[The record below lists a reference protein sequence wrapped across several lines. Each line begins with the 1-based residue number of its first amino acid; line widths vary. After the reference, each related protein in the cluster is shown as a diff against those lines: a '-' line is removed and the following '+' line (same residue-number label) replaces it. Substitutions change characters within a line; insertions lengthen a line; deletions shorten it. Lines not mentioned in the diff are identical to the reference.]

1 MIICKTEN
9 ELERALQAKEAKII
23 FEGSKASEIVQMIE
37 KAQRK
42 KRNARRIGLGAGI
55 LCLIAAPFTAGTS
68 LLGLGATAGAIAISD
83 SVIIAIIGAVTSIS
97 SVVLNRIYDYKIAKL
112 DNNRIQFTHK

>member
-23 FEGSKASEIVQMIE
+23 FEGSKASEIVQKIE
-37 KAQRK
+37 
-42 KRNARRIGLGAGI
+42 
-55 LCLIAAPFTAGTS
+55 
-68 LLGLGATAGAIAISD
+68 
-83 SVIIAIIGAVTSIS
+83 
-97 SVVLNRIYDYKIAKL
+97 NRIYEYKIAKL